1 MLDQH
6 KIIHP
11 DQTQLLR
18 VDTHLLQLINQD
30 QVQVQL
36 QQTIQLLT

>member
-11 DQTQLLR
+11 DLTQLLR